1 MPHVTDIRPL
11 SAAEAESH
19 LLALVSLLRV
29 TVDGGAS
36 IGFLPPLPDAD
47 AAAYWREVLPDV
59 GDGARVLIGAV
70 EGGRLLGCVQLA
82 LEGRPNAR
90 HRAEIQ
96 KLMVLPEARG
106 RGLGAALM
114 AAVDDVARAA
124 GRTLLV
130 LDTRAGDTAEGLY
143 RRLGWTE
150 AGRIPG
156 FALNGD
162 GGADATVLFYRA
174 LPPAG

>member
-1 MPHVTDIRPL
+1 VTDIRAF

-19 LLALVSLLRV
+19 LPALVSLLRV
-29 TVDGGAS
+29 TVDDGAS
-36 IGFLPPLPDAD
+36 IGFLPPLSHQD
-47 AAAYWREVLPDV
+47 AAAYWREVLPGV
-59 GDGARVLIGAV
+59 ADGGRVLIGAV
-70 EGGRLLGCVQLA
+70 EDGRLLGCVQLA

-96 KLMVLPEARG
+96 KLMVLPQARG

-114 AAVDDVARAA
+114 VAADDAARTA

-156 FALNGD
+156 FALNAE
-162 GGADATVLFYRA
+162 GGADATVLFYRE